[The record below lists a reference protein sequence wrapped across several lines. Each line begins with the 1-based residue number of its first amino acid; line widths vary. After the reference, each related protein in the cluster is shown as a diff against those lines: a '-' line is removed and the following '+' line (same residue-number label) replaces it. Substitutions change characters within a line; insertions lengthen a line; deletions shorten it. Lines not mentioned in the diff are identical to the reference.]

1 MFDKCQGQQKSEENA
16 GTPYPEWIEVSN
28 TFAQSIL
35 DSIDIIMAI
44 LDTQGTIRAVNKIW
58 EQNARA
64 VCSPEQMTRLGP
76 GTNYLEVCQ
85 QTQGPDRKDAFEAL
99 AGIKAVLQG
108 GQPSFTMEYPC
119 ASPTAMNWYLM
130 RVTPLPYGRGAVVA
144 HIDITER
151 KKLEQQKDLF
161 IGMASHELQTPL
173 TVLKALIQLE
183 KKRRQAQGPQETE
196 DFLTRMELQVNRLTK
211 FVSELLDVARIQ
223 AGGFSY
229 SKEHIDLDTLIREV
243 AEAARQNQPDY
254 SLIVHGKTEATIPG
268 DRDKLVQVFTNL
280 LNNAIKYSPDAH
292 RVDIY
297 LERAQEK
304 ALVKIRDYG
313 IGIPKEY
320 QSQIFEPFS
329 RVEASKH
336 PFISGLGMGL
346 YIVRE
351 ILAYHRGNISLEST
365 EGKGTTFT
373 VALPLH
379 HSTSE

>member
-1 MFDKCQGQQKSEENA
+1 MFDKCQEQQQPEENA
-16 GTPYPEWIEVSN
+16 GTPYPEWTEVNN

-35 DSIDIIMAI
+35 DSIDISMAI
-44 LDTQGTIRAVNKIW
+44 LDTQGIIRAVNKIW

-64 VCSPEQMTRLGP
+64 DNSPEQMARLGP
-76 GTNYLEVCQ
+76 GTSYLEVCQ
-85 QTQGPDRKDAFEAL
+85 HTQGSDRKEAFEAL
-99 AGIKAVLQG
+99 SGIKAVLRG
-108 GQPSFTMEYPC
+108 EQPSFTMEYPC
-119 ASPTAMNWYLM
+119 ALPTTTNWYLM
-130 RVTPLPYGRGAVVA
+130 RVTPLQSGRGAVVA

-151 KKLEQQKDLF
+151 KRLEQQKDLF

-173 TVLKALIQLE
+173 TVLKALVQME
-183 KKRRQAQGPQETE
+183 KRRVQAPGSRETE
-196 DFLTRMELQVNRLTK
+196 DLLTRMELQVNRLTK

-243 AEAARQNQPDY
+243 VETTRQNQPDY
-254 SLIVHGKTEATIPG
+254 SLIVHGKTGATIPG

-280 LNNAIKYSPDAH
+280 LNNAIKYSPGAH
-292 RVDIY
+292 QVDIY

-329 RVEASKH
+329 RVAASKH
-336 PFISGLGMGL
+336 PLISGLGMGL

-351 ILAYHRGNISLEST
+351 ILAHHQGAISLASAQGE
-365 EGKGTTFT
+365 GTTFT
-373 VALPLH
+373 VTLPL
-379 HSTSE
+379 EE